1 MDFPAVVYCMKKS
14 LILLLSMACPLL
26 AAPYRKPSVQQAR
39 AASLG
44 QGLSGADLERIKVGN
59 QAGILKIMG
68 KDGHSVAFLKGADS
82 WNGGGI
88 DGREWAPVSPEEREA
103 MLRALDIKDPIDL
116 SHQLTLK
123 YEKLSR
129 VPALALMGVLQEPHS
144 HEFLRRR
151 LQPEE
156 DNVAR
161 RQAVLALAIS
171 PKIESEDVSAILN
184 LLKRDHNAWNTFG
197 AVQFFEMHQAEL
209 AKDSS
214 LKQRVQATNSP
225 HAPQI
230 VSLLQ
235 PP

>member
-1 MDFPAVVYCMKKS
+1 MRKTLA
-14 LILLLSMACPLL
+14 ILLLASCPLW
-26 AAPYRKPSVQQAR
+26 AAPYRKPSPQQASR
-39 AASLG
+39 VSLG
-44 QGLSGADLERIKVGN
+44 QGLNGGDLERIKVGS

-68 KDGHSVAFLKGADS
+68 KDGHSVAFLKGEGS

-88 DGREWAPVSPEEREA
+88 DGREWAPVSAQDREA
-103 MLRALDIKDPIDL
+103 MLRALGVKDPIDL
-116 SHQLTLK
+116 SYQLVLK

-129 VPALALMGVLQEPHS
+129 VPAIALVGVLQEPHS
-144 HEFLRRR
+144 HEFLRKR
-151 LQPEE
+151 LQPAE
-156 DNVAR
+156 DQVAR

-171 PKIESEDVSAILN
+171 PKIEPDDVTAMLN

-197 AVQFFEMHQAEL
+197 VVQFFELHQAEL
-209 AKDSS
+209 AKDPT
-214 LKQRVQATNSP
+214 LKARVQATDSP